1 MASVTSRVP
10 DRARLFA
17 ELAVVVAITTFVGA
31 LAYAFASD
39 AADADALPAPAS
51 TGAAA
56 VDGDGT
62 PVTMDGGIDL
72 DGIDLDDRVAADPDA
87 DPTDV
92 FAAAAEA
99 MGAVTSVE
107 FRLERDGAPVFID
120 QFESLALDGLIGQF
134 TVPGRAQAQL
144 RITVDDD
151 LATEIGAIAVG
162 EEIWISNPVTGDFET
177 LPDGIDIDPSQFFDP
192 DDGWRPLLSGLRD
205 VELVGIVD
213 RDGERYH
220 LRGIAPASEVE
231 NITVGLVEDQDI
243 TIDVWVHPGT
253 SLVTHVEF
261 ETNLGNGTSQWSL
274 EMARYGASF
283 TIRPPANVRE
293 TSGS

>member
-1 MASVTSRVP
+1 MTSRVL

-17 ELAVVVAITTFVGA
+17 ELAVVVAITSFVGA

-51 TGAAA
+51 TDAAV

-62 PVTMDGGIDL
+62 PVAVD
-72 DGIDLDDRVAADPDA
+72 DGIDLDDGVAADPGA
-87 DPTDV
+87 DPTAV
-92 FAAAAEA
+92 IAAAAEA

-120 QFESLALDGLIGQF
+120 QFESLALDGLVGQF

-205 VELVGIVD
+205 VELVGITE

-261 ETNLGNGTSQWSL
+261 ETDLGNGTSQWSL